1 MRLDYSIYGTKLFLL
16 MFNVRRAPHDDNI
29 MKKGW
34 KTRKP
39 PPEKADLP
47 IYVFRDKD
55 LEVRGMVLQNLSI
68 NTGRKGRL
76 GPIIRSRRL
85 YEEKQV

>member
-1 MRLDYSIYGTKLFLL
+1 MRLGYYIYGTKLFLL
-16 MFNVRRAPHDDNI
+16 MFNVRKAPRDDNI

-34 KTRKP
+34 KMRKP

-55 LEVRGMVLQNLSI
+55 LEVRGMVLQKRETHYI
-68 NTGRKGRL
+68 NYVL
-76 GPIIRSRRL
+76 GKWQGLRGKL
-85 YEEKQV
+85 